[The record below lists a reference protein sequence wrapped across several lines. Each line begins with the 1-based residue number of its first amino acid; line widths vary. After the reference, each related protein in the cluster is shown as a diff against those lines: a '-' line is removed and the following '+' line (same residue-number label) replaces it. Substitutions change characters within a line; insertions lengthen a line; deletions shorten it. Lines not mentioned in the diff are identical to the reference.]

1 MSKNDGGAAF
11 PSPGVAVSDGRGDQM
26 QQGAYE
32 GMTLRDYF
40 AARAMSA
47 LVGNAPNYSQLIGR
61 IGSAEWLSQQAIHA
75 YAAADALIK
84 ERAK

>member
-1 MSKNDGGAAF
+1 MSKSDGGAAF
-11 PSPGVAVSDGRGDQM
+11 PSPGVAVSDGRRDQM

-40 AARAMSA
+40 AAKAAQGLLSGAMA
-47 LVGNAPNYSQLIGR
+47 DGTKYHPD
-61 IGSAEWLSQQAIHA
+61 
-75 YAAADALIK
+75 AAAFIAQAAYQMADTMLE